1 MKKNIYIDIL
11 DNENK
16 LVRGM
21 QLNEVPLYED
31 YVLATS
37 KREYSNDEP
46 CVVIRTCIRNN
57 VYKAFTKYLKGIDRK
72 LEGHLYVGDLPKEYT
87 QSIDFGDRA
96 TTIIFRHENIV
107 NV

>member
-11 DNENK
+11 DYENK

-21 QLNEVPLYED
+21 QLNELPLYEE

-37 KREYSNDEP
+37 KKEYSNDEP

-57 VYKAFTKYLKGIDRK
+57 VYKGFTKYLKGIDRK
-72 LEGHLYVGDLPKEYT
+72 LEGHLYVGDLPKAYS

-96 TTIIFRHENIV
+96 TTIIFRHEDIV
-107 NV
+107 K